1 MDMQFMGA
9 HIKIKT
15 KKVCVLNISKYG
27 DGIPILSFLLEC
39 SRISSKWLKTLK
51 NG

>member
-15 KKVCVLNISKYG
+15 KNVCVLNIPKYG
-27 DGIPILSFLLEC
+27 DGIPILSFPLGC
-39 SRISSKWLKTLK
+39 SRISSKWQH
-51 NG
+51 